1 MSYLVVLVRTHNP
14 GNLGSAARAA
24 KAFGAGLTLVD
35 PRADRAHA
43 DALAFASGAEDV
55 LAAAPIVRTLDD
67 VEADLLVALTSLRG
81 RRTRGLPP
89 ATTWAALRRSG
100 RAALVIGPERSGLTA
115 DELRRCHART
125 SLPTRPEFPTLNLA
139 QAATAALA
147 LLSVSRERPAR
158 VSGAKGPALDRLLTS
173 FRDTLKEAGYPGS
186 GHSPEVLHELTS
198 LLLRARPTEREATL
212 FLGALAALRRALKLR
227 GESL

>member
-67 VEADLLVALTSLRG
+67 VEADLLVALTSLRDSLAD
-81 RRTRGLPP
+81 RRPRSTPPP
-89 ATTWAALRRSG
+89 ATPS
-100 RAALVIGPERSGLTA
+100 
-115 DELRRCHART
+115 
-125 SLPTRPEFPTLNLA
+125 
-139 QAATAALA
+139 
-147 LLSVSRERPAR
+147 
-158 VSGAKGPALDRLLTS
+158 
-173 FRDTLKEAGYPGS
+173 
-186 GHSPEVLHELTS
+186 
-198 LLLRARPTEREATL
+198 
-212 FLGALAALRRALKLR
+212 LAALSPAHP
-227 GESL
+227 S